1 MGPSCIADPMI
12 ELRGNP
18 SDQAPVHVFDLVKKR
33 PPVNTN
39 FTLKGSSLKTYIT
52 AIAQCEVM

>member
-1 MGPSCIADPMI
+1 MI